1 MHHRSTALFGS
12 ISYFSVVNNGRCDVS
27 RGQGQGVEVETRTKQ
42 SPHGRIADDGSV
54 RVKTECRPGVI
65 RLDIGS
71 IRGSKFPKKKKKKK
85 MFKGH
90 EGSSGYPAPVWS
102 VISNGYSG

>member
-42 SPHGRIADDGSV
+42 SPHGCIADDGSV

-71 IRGSKFPKKKKKKK
+71 IRGSKINKFQ
-85 MFKGH
+85 
-90 EGSSGYPAPVWS
+90 GSCGVLWISCPRVECYEQWVSG
-102 VISNGYSG
+102 

>member
-12 ISYFSVVNNGRCDVS
+12 ISYLSVVNNGRCDVS

-42 SPHGRIADDGSV
+42 SPHGCIADDGSV

-71 IRGSKFPKKKKKKK
+71 IRGSKFPKKKKNS
-85 MFKGH
+85 KGH
-90 EGSSGYPAPVWS
+90 VGSSGYPAP
-102 VISNGYSG
+102 G

>member
-1 MHHRSTALFGS
+1 MVCITRSTALFGS
-12 ISYFSVVNNGRCDVS
+12 ISYLSVVNNGRCDVS

-42 SPHGRIADDGSV
+42 SPHGCIADDGSV

-71 IRGSKFPKKKKKKK
+71 IRGSKFPKREKKIPRV
-85 MFKGH
+85 MWGPLDILPQ
-90 EGSSGYPAPVWS
+90 GGVL
-102 VISNGYSG
+102 